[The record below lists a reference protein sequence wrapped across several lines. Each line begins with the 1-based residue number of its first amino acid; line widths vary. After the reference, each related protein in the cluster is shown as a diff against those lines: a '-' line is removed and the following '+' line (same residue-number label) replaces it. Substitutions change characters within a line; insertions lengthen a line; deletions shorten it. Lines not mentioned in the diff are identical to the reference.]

1 MQTWK
6 ALIPT
11 LVLGLG
17 ACESSGRP
25 SGADV
30 VAQAAG
36 LEFTAQAAAEILAPQ
51 PQLPSQL
58 EVVEALADLWVQYY
72 LLARAA
78 AQDTTLLNIDLRPL
92 IQRQIEG
99 ELVFQLRE
107 RVIQVDTILSD
118 DELEGGMK
126 PNSRVAESGLDTSS
140 SNSRKGPRGPRWTAS
155 VPWPVLSVPDS
166 LAERTSRNWLA
177 SSVRT
182 RKPGRT
188 EETSDRS
195 GRARCFHPS
204 KLPPSPWKWGRSVT
218 WLKPLSVFM

>member
-1 MQTWK
+1 MKTWK
-6 ALIPT
+6 VLIPT

-36 LEFTAQAAAEILAPQ
+36 FEFTAQAAAEILAPQ

-118 DELEGGMK
+118 DEL
-126 PNSRVAESGLDTSS
+126 RRR
-140 SNSRKGPRGPRWTAS
+140 RKGPRGPRWTAS